1 MPLRKGK
8 WTIEEEMYTSA
19 IIREFERGMLTC
31 APGTTLRSFL
41 SEKLHCDPM
50 RITKKFAG
58 DASIG
63 KRVFAPCK
71 CVFLSLVIYK
81 KADSGERGGA
91 LTRAAGAVAD

>member
-1 MPLRKGK
+1 RKGK
-8 WTIEEEMYTSA
+8 WTVEEESYTTA
-19 IIREFERGMLTC
+19 VIREFERGMLSC

-41 SEKLHCDPM
+41 SEQLNCDPM

-71 CVFLSLVIYK
+71 CVFVRQSVTQAAKGHTPRWTGDGLLALSY
-81 KADSGERGGA
+81 
-91 LTRAAGAVAD
+91 